1 LEHISTSKRKK
12 LNMADGKLGVGAT
25 VGIVVGITAVLGL
38 GLYLILRKKSSNV
51 APAYVPP
58 PTSNAELEAL
68 KTQLAIL
75 QQQNANA
82 KANSLSQQQKDANDA
97 QIKGIAIALG
107 GKLVGAGLDRWIS
120 GWGKSQTSVYGN
132 TDLATGIPDGYML
145 DNPYG
150 TVGQY
155 DYLNPWSQT
164 ALVKG

>member
-1 LEHISTSKRKK
+1 LELISISKRKK
-12 LNMADGKLGVGAT
+12 HNMADSKIGVGAT

-38 GLYLILRKKSSNV
+38 GLYFILRKKPSNV

-58 PTSNAELEAL
+58 PTNNAELEAL

-97 QIKGIAIALG
+97 QIKGIALALG
-107 GKLVGAGLDRWIS
+107 GKLATSALDRWIS
-120 GWGKSQTSVYGN
+120 GWGKNQTSVYGN
-132 TDLATGIPDGYML
+132 TGLATGVPDGYLL
-145 DNPYG
+145 DNPTG
-150 TVGQY
+150 TVGRY

-164 ALVKG
+164 VLVNG